1 MKEAETKEAHIEG
14 LPLSG
19 VLVLDLSRALAGPYC
34 AQTLSDLGAEVIKI
48 EQPTRGDEMRGW
60 PPFHGE
66 LATYFAVANRNKRCI
81 TLDLKQPAGRDLF
94 MRLVRKADVVVENF
108 RYGVTEELGIGL
120 ADLRK
125 HNPGIVLC
133 SVRGYGKG
141 PNENRP
147 AYDAAMQ
154 AFTGIMSVTGDPKG
168 DVQRAGVA
176 VVDFSSGLYAA
187 CGVLAALRKRER
199 TKQGSHVEVTLVD
212 SGISV
217 MAYQLVTYLMTGKV
231 IERAGT
237 THPAMVPCRVFRT
250 GDERNI
256 LIVITNNEQFASLC
270 KVLGRNE
277 WISDARFASPK
288 SRVDRRE
295 EMHELVQAELLK
307 KDAAGWAAAFEA
319 AAVPY
324 APVNRVDDLAADPV
338 FRERLLGT
346 VAYHGEDLNLVRSP
360 IQIDGEVLPI
370 RSGPPGHG
378 EHTEDILAELG
389 IEPAEI
395 DRLRGSGVI

>member
-1 MKEAETKEAHIEG
+1 MPESRAKEAEAAA
-14 LPLSG
+14 LPLAG
-19 VLVLDLSRALAGPYC
+19 TLVLDLSRALAGPYC

-48 EQPTRGDEMRGW
+48 EQPTRQDEMRGW
-60 PPFHGE
+60 PPFYGD
-66 LATYFAVANRNKRCI
+66 LATYFAVANRNKRCLS
-81 TLDLKQPAGRDLF
+81 LDLKQPAGLEIF
-94 MRLVRKADVVVENF
+94 MRLVRRADVVVENF
-108 RYGVTEELGIGL
+108 RYGVTEALRIGFE
-120 ADLRK
+120 DLRK
-125 HNPGIVLC
+125 VNDRIVLC
-133 SVRGYGKG
+133 SIRGYGKG
-141 PNENRP
+141 LHEDRP

-168 DVQRAGVA
+168 EVQRAGVA

-187 CGVLAALRKRER
+187 CGVLAALRKRDRE
-199 TKQGSHVEVTLVD
+199 KKGSYVEVTLVD
-212 SGISV
+212 SGINV

-250 GDERNI
+250 GDGRSL
-256 LIVITNNEQFASLC
+256 LIVITNNDQFASLC
-270 KVLGRNE
+270 KVLRRE
-277 WISDARFASPK
+277 DWIADERYASPS

-295 EMHELVQAELLK
+295 EMHDLVQSELLK
-307 KDAAGWAAAFEA
+307 KDANAWISAFEA
-319 AAVPY
+319 VGLPY

-346 VAYHGEDLNLVRSP
+346 VPYEGKDLSLVRSP

-378 EHTEDILAELG
+378 EHTREILTELG
-389 IEPAEI
+389 LDGAEI
-395 DRLRGSGVI
+395 EKLRATGAV